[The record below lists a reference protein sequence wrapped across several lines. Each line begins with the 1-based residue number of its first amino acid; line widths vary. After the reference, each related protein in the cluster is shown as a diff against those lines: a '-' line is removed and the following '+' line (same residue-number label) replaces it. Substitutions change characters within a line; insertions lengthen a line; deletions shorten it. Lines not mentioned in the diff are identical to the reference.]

1 VIGGEAGAYALMA
14 NTPKRGVSRSGFSYK
29 KSFYFSYS

>member
-14 NTPKRGVSRSGFSYK
+14 NTPKRGYRVRAFLTKRTSK
-29 KSFYFSYS
+29 VPTI